1 MATMTATEPRFEM
14 NVLVFA
20 DCPICRF
27 SGAATA
33 YRPDAAGRCRFLA
46 LSEVKYR
53 GFMDGWQKSLSLEVH
68 RCRCCGHHWHH
79 TQPDQGS
86 LIGMY
91 DASRPL
97 KRGLR
102 PRQPSRRMVRELRA
116 LWKVARRGLV
126 GRPTLLDYGSG
137 AGRWSRAA
145 VHVGFAV
152 CSYEPSRERAPS
164 NGMGETE
171 FRVVTTL
178 DALRGQRFDAVNL
191 EQVLEH
197 TQDPV
202 GTLESL
208 RELAHEGT
216 VIRITVPDAER
227 VIHASDVW
235 KGFPFDGET
244 IHIMSPYEH
253 LQGFSPRS
261 FARVLKESGLVR
273 LANMALLST
282 HPLHAVRQVVGRVV
296 RRAQHTMAIA
306 RFAE

>member
-1 MATMTATEPRFEM
+1 MFLCSPTVRYAVSAVPRRPI
-14 NVLVFA
+14 VLMQ
-20 DCPICRF
+20 R
-27 SGAATA
+27 GAAGFWLSAKSNTEVSWTVGRRA
-33 YRPDAAGRCRFLA
+33 CPWKYTGVAAAVITGTTHNPT
-46 LSEVKYR
+46 R
-53 GFMDGWQKSLSLEVH
+53 GPLM
-68 RCRCCGHHWHH
+68 
-79 TQPDQGS
+79 
-86 LIGMY
+86 GMY

-102 PRQPSRRMVRELRA
+102 PTQPSRRMVRELRA

-202 GTLESL
+202 GTLQSL

-227 VIHASDVW
+227 VIYASDVW

-244 IHIMSPYEH
+244 VHIMSPYEH

-273 LANMALLST
+273 LANVALLST
-282 HPLHAVRQVVGRVV
+282 HPLHAARQVVGRVV